1 MTAIEQQITE
11 LGEWACALELSAA
24 DPSTPYWMRTQDAD
38 RAKLIREQ
46 QFILAGQSRPDPLIH
61 CAVEGCVNHCAG
73 SRYCARCEEELNSQ
87 PYPFANLLMHLTF
100 LDAVISAW
108 KKIWHD

>member
-11 LGEWACALELSAA
+11 LECWACGLELSAA
-24 DPSTPYWMRTQDAD
+24 DPSAPYWLRTQDAD

-46 QFILAGQSRPDPLIH
+46 QFILAGQVRPLPLIQ

-73 SRYCARCEEELNSQ
+73 SRYCARCEEELNSE
-87 PYPFANLLMHLTF
+87 PYSLANLLQETF
-100 LDAVISAW
+100 LDAVIGAW
-108 KKIWHD
+108 KKLWHD